1 MIIIVVVVTMV
12 FVVVITHLVRV
23 STDVPPRAGRAVA
36 SYPSERVQI
45 QAWTC
50 Q

>member
-1 MIIIVVVVTMV
+1 MIIVIVVITMV
-12 FVVVITHLVRV
+12 FVVVTTHLVRV

-50 Q
+50 K